1 MGVVSPVHRGGCCC
15 SHTAWGP
22 EPPPLCPADLA
33 SAQRFL
39 ALASCPPPPPPRLP
53 FPGSESRHLP
63 SASTAPD
70 SPYISLQVS
79 AHPLL
84 ALHNTPTPADSGV
97 PCECCQQHFGNM
109 LLKQPSSGAGNGH
122 RLVSPLN
129 RELLRAGIPAPL
141 ALAQGLALSKSSRC
155 VC

>member
-39 ALASCPPPPPPRLP
+39 ALASCPPPPPPLLP

-84 ALHNTPTPADSGV
+84 ALYNPQVFPVSAASSAVKTTLLWGWKWSSVGLPIEQRALEGRHPCTTGSGTR
-97 PCECCQQHFGNM
+97 PGSEQIFKMC
-109 LLKQPSSGAGNGH
+109 LLND
-122 RLVSPLN
+122 
-129 RELLRAGIPAPL
+129 
-141 ALAQGLALSKSSRC
+141 
-155 VC
+155 